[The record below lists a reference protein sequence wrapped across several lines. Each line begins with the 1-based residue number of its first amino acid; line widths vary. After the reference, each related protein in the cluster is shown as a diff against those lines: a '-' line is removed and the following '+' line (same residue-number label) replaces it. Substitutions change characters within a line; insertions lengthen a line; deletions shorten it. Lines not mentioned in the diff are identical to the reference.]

1 MKQLKWNNLTFESIS
16 KIISSNTSDNLTKNQ
31 FLASS
36 FHVPMID
43 PTIFDNMVDRHLG
56 YSYIVIKMIKRFD
69 SNGQE
74 IPR

>member
-1 MKQLKWNNLTFESIS
+1 
-16 KIISSNTSDNLTKNQ
+16 
-31 FLASS
+31 
-36 FHVPMID
+36 MID
-43 PTIFDNMVDRHLG
+43 PTIFDNMEDRHLG